1 MHACRGESSRPHA
14 TRDEEST
21 PAPCLHETRISLS
34 LARSDLTSLIDMASP
49 AGAACL
55 RGLVVVLAVSVSLWG
70 AAAAVNVKETCKFTS
85 HPDWCEKALPK
96 LLTPVGADGAAP
108 EPAPAPAST

>member
-1 MHACRGESSRPHA
+1 
-14 TRDEEST
+14 
-21 PAPCLHETRISLS
+21 
-34 LARSDLTSLIDMASP
+34 MASP

-70 AAAAVNVKETCKFTS
+70 AATSVNVKETCKFTA

-96 LLTPVGADGAAP
+96 LLTPEGGGGDAP
-108 EPAPAPAST
+108 APAPAPASTSD